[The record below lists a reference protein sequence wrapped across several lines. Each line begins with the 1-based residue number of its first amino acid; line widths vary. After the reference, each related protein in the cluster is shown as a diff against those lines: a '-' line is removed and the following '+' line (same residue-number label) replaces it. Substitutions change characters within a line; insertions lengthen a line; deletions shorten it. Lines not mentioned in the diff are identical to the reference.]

1 MLRAILVPLRA
12 AKFSI
17 TNLRQYLVQKFPDI
31 TPEQVSL
38 CRACVHVVER
48 SFTCMAVWGKLPQ
61 FEFTCK
67 GVALTGK
74 EHTLDFVLKTTWRD
88 KTRIMEL
95 QYSIGAQ

>member
-1 MLRAILVPLRA
+1 MCARD
-12 AKFSI
+12 FG
-17 TNLRQYLVQKFPDI
+17 
-31 TPEQVSL
+31 
-38 CRACVHVVER
+38 R
-48 SFTCMAVWGKLPQ
+48 SFTSCLARRLWGNLPQ

>member
-1 MLRAILVPLRA
+1 M
-12 AKFSI
+12 
-17 TNLRQYLVQKFPDI
+17 
-31 TPEQVSL
+31 
-38 CRACVHVVER
+38 
-48 SFTCMAVWGKLPQ
+48 PQ